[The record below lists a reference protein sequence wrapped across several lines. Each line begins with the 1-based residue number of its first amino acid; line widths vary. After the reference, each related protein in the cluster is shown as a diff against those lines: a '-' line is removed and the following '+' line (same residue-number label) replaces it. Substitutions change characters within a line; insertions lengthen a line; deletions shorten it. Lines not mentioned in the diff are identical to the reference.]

1 MKSQILENEN
11 EDKKAKKQR
20 RKKNHNKRKRRYKT
34 KMHSDEDAKE
44 RICIGAKNKS
54 LQVINSAC
62 MYNRTQNKTNKNKN
76 AKKTQNPARKLKNVY
91 FFFQTRNVLN
101 ENEGANS

>member
-1 MKSQILENEN
+1 
-11 EDKKAKKQR
+11 
-20 RKKNHNKRKRRYKT
+20 
-34 KMHSDEDAKE
+34 MHSDEDAKE

-76 AKKTQNPARKLKNVY
+76 AKKTQNPARKVKNVDFFSKTKRFKRKRRREFLKNDVNLAVVSIVNTSKNKHHGGIY
-91 FFFQTRNVLN
+91 RLSL
-101 ENEGANS
+101 E